1 MSRIYVDATVVTALG
16 AVGELDLLGAFDG
29 TVVVPDSVRAAVTTE
44 PARTNVD
51 RFLDEHAVVTGP
63 VETDWTDD
71 AMRVLDTAE
80 PTSDVRVI
88 EGILDAT
95 DTPPNL
101 ADSSDDDTTVEDAN
115 GGPVVG
121 LVSDD
126 RRLRTVAEGFGAT
139 VTGTFGVVVRAA
151 IADKYFSRSQAK
163 RVVRRIDSHGLHLTG
178 ELRAQ
183 AVGETEG

>member
-1 MSRIYVDATVVTALG
+1 VSDIFVDATVLVALG

-29 TVVVPDSVRAAVTTE
+29 TVAIPDAVRAEVTTE

-51 RFLDEHAVVTGP
+51 RFVEDHDIVTGP
-63 VETDWTDD
+63 VETEWTDD
-71 AMRVLDTAE
+71 AMRVLDEPE

-95 DTPPNL
+95 DGAET
-101 ADSSDDDTTVEDAN
+101 AAEDTVDGNGDA
-115 GGPVVG
+115 GVTVG
-121 LVSDD
+121 LVSED

-151 IADKYFSRSQAK
+151 VPDKYFSQSQAK

-178 ELRAQ
+178 ELREQ
-183 AVGETEG
+183 AVGEAE